1 MNVLIVDDSKAMRMI
16 IRRTLRQAGF
26 DSWDVTEA
34 TNGVEA
40 LEKIRATNYDL
51 VMLDWNMP
59 EMTGIEVLETLKV
72 EKPDLTC
79 GFITTEGTPELRQ
92 RATDAGAKFLVT
104 KPFTEDSLKDSLQA
118 VL

>member
-34 TNGVEA
+34 TNGIEA
-40 LEKIRATNYDL
+40 LDLIRATNYDL
-51 VMLDWNMP
+51 VMLDWNMH
-59 EMTGIEVLETLKV
+59 EMTGIEVLETIKV
-72 EKPDLTC
+72 EKPGLTC

-92 RATDAGAKFLVT
+92 RAANAGAKFMVT
-104 KPFTEDSLKDSLQA
+104 KPFTEDSLRDSLQV